1 MAIKV
6 YGGNHG
12 IATANVIPDNQ
23 VALTIESTDS
33 KDYIT
38 IDTSDGAE
46 ILALNGGGSAGQ
58 VLQVKA
64 GITQFAASGTM
75 ALLAEDP
82 TATNPVFCPRNND
95 TDTGIGSAALDQISL
110 IAGGVER
117 ARLYNKG
124 VTITGYG
131 GTTGGSPNEAEDVAL
146 YVENSTGNATNAS
159 IIEINSDGNN
169 SGVWFS
175 ESDTLKGYV
184 GTIGGHLYVNTNS
197 AAGDLIFRGNSAE
210 IMRVDSGAAAVG
222 IGVAAPE
229 HLLHVQDGDL
239 GIVTNSA
246 DDVAKSLVFTK
257 SKNAT
262 DGGHTPVDDDTVL
275 GNIVFEGSD
284 STGAFEPG
292 AKIRAQVAAGTIGD
306 GRVPSELIF
315 STAPDSASA
324 PLDALVINPSG
335 FVEVQSPTNGARLHF
350 MDGATERAGL
360 KAFSGGLY
368 VDTADSAH
376 DIFFRPGGSTT
387 SLCIDAGNTFVG
399 ILDVTPTKA
408 LDVKNGASG
417 GDILCYDI
425 YTHDGGVTSSDERMK
440 ENIVETQFGLDF
452 INTLNPVSYKW
463 KDTDEYSEMRTVP
476 ATDGEPEHEEVANT
490 FEAVEYT
497 RTHHGLI
504 AQQVNQAVTDAGL
517 TATEFAG
524 YTYDPERDQHGLRYQ
539 EFIAPLIKAVQE
551 LTARIATLEA
561 GD

>member
-1 MAIKV
+1 MSAKIIT
-6 YGGNHG
+6 YGQQISAGS
-12 IATANVIPDNQ
+12 TAIPDNTS
-23 VALTIESTDS
+23 VALDIESTDA
-33 KDYIT
+33 KDYVT
-38 IDTSDGAE
+38 ISTDDSNPSIILGKDGAE
-46 ILALNGGGSAGQ
+46 
-58 VLQVKA
+58 
-64 GITQFAASGTM
+64 
-75 ALLAEDP
+75 
-82 TATNPVFCPRNND
+82 
-95 TDTGIGSAALDQISL
+95 
-110 IAGGVER
+110 
-117 ARLYNKG
+117 
-124 VTITGYG
+124 
-131 GTTGGSPNEAEDVAL
+131 
-146 YVENSTGNATNAS
+146 
-159 IIEINSDGNN
+159 
-169 SGVWFS
+169 
-175 ESDTLKGYV
+175 
-184 GTIGGHLYVNTNS
+184 
-197 AAGDLIFRGNSAE
+197 
-210 IMRVDSGAAAVG
+210 VG
-222 IGVAAPE
+222 IGVASPDALLHVQGTAISTARPDFNADTVAIFE
-229 HLLHVQDGDL
+229 NDSNCSIQILTKDASAVAEINMGGIGEDREGNLRYIASEQKMELGPRNASSKMGLYTAGSQRIHIDANGKTAVGASTPKHLLHVQDGDL
-239 GIVTNSA
+239 AVVTNSA

-257 SKNAT
+257 SKNET

-275 GNIVFEGSD
+275 GNIVFKGSD

-350 MDGATERAGL
+350 MDGATQRAGL

-387 SLCIDAGNTFVG
+387 SLCIDSGNTFVG

-408 LDVKNGASG
+408 LDVKNGESG

-440 ENIVETQFGLDF
+440 ENIVETQLGLDF
-452 INTLNPVSYKW
+452 INSLSPVSYKW

-490 FEAVEYT
+490 FEAVQYT

-517 TATEFAG
+517 TDTDFAG
-524 YTYDPERDQHGLRYQ
+524 YTYDQERDQHGLRYQ
-539 EFIAPLIKAVQE
+539 EFISPLIKAVQE
-551 LTARIATLEA
+551 LTARVAELEG